1 MKSNLFVAAVF
12 ILSMAFT
19 VSAADSSTLQFS
31 NAWVRATPPNAQVAG
46 AFLSIE
52 NTSTKPD
59 RLLSASTDVA
69 AKVEIHEMKM
79 DGEVM
84 QMRQLSD
91 GLAIPAKKTVT
102 LKPGGIHLMLI
113 APKQPFAEGQ
123 KVAVTLV
130 FEKAGKRRLEF
141 AVSKQAPEQA
151 ASEHMHH

>member
-1 MKSNLFVAAVF
+1 MKSKPLITAFALSLALFACATE
-12 ILSMAFT
+12 AG
-19 VSAADSSTLQFS
+19 TLKI
-31 NAWVRATPPNAQVAG
+31 NHAWVRATPPNAQVAG

-79 DGEVM
+79 DGELM

-91 GLAIPAKKTVT
+91 GLPIPAKQTVT

-113 APKQPFAEGQ
+113 APKRAIVEGQ
-123 KVAVTLV
+123 KVAITLV
-130 FEKAGKRRLEF
+130 FEKAGKRSLQF
-141 AVSKQAPEQA
+141 TAAKQPPVTAPEA
-151 ASEHMHH
+151 AHKH